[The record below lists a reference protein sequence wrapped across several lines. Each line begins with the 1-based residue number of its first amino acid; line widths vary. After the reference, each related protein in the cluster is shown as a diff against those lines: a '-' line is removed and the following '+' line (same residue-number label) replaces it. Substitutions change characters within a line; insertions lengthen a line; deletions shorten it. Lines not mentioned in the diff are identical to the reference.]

1 MSTRGI
7 NRATIMGNLA
17 NEPELRYAAN
27 GSAVVN
33 ITCATSE
40 SWIDKNSGEKQEKA
54 EFHRLVAFG
63 KTGEVIAKYLH
74 KGDPAFFEGQLQ
86 TRKWQDKDGHDRWS
100 TEIVVKDFQF
110 VGGKG
115 ERSTPPAPTP
125 QPTTGGGDDFD
136 SIPFAPIDWRAS

>member
-17 NEPELRYAAN
+17 SEPELRYAAN

-33 ITCATSE
+33 VSVATNE
-40 SWIDKNSGEKQEKA
+40 AWKDADGKPQERA

-74 KGDPAFFEGQLQ
+74 KGDPGFFEGQLQ

-115 ERSTPPAPTP
+115 ERSAPPAPTP